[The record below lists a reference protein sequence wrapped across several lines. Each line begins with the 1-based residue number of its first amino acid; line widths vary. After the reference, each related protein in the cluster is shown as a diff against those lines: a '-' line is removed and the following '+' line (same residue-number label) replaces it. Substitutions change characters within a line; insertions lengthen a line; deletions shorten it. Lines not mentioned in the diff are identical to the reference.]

1 MENTQNNKKK
11 KVIKARTAGV
21 LTTER
26 KSPVTVFKAW
36 CKGCGIC
43 IAFCPQG
50 VLDFDDD
57 GKSYPKHP
65 EKCIQC
71 MQCELRCPDFAITVN
86 KEEE

>member
-1 MENTQNNKKK
+1 MENTQPKKK
-11 KVIKARTAGV
+11 KVINARTAGV
-21 LTTER
+21 ITKEK

-50 VLDFDDD
+50 VLDFDEN
-57 GKSYPKHP
+57 GKSEPVHP